1 MKDGVNNKVI
11 TCSVNYEWPAH
22 PERFFWVC
30 FFFCKFRM
38 FYHIKQLKGRP
49 ELNMKNGQF
58 PPNTV

>member
-22 PERFFWVC
+22 PERFFC
-30 FFFCKFRM
+30 FFCNFIM

-58 PPNTV
+58 LPNTV